1 MRDIIRLLFSDGE
14 PGGEHGGWDEP
25 RRRARVEDS
34 REWCGTQPG
43 EDALG
48 QLAAVLRGGSRRRG
62 PRGIVV
68 RRGRW

>member
-1 MRDIIRLLFSDGE
+1 MRDIIKMLFGDGE
-14 PGGEHGGWDEP
+14 SGGSESQGWDEP

-48 QLAAVLRGGSRRRG
+48 ELAAALRG
-62 PRGIVV
+62 
-68 RRGRW
+68 RGRRSARVVVVKGRRW